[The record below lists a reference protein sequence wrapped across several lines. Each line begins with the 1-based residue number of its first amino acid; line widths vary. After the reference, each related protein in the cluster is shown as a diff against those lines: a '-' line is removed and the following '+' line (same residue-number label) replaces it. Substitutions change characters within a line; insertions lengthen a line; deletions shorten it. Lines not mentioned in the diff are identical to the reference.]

1 MTWQEVKNSV
11 NEWLWDNISRLYLKI
26 LETDEETKMIKVR
39 LRSGLSKEILYEA
52 DSINLRV
59 CNL

>member
-11 NEWLWDNISRLYLKI
+11 NEWLWDNISKLYLKI

-52 DSINLRV
+52 DRFQRS
-59 CNL
+59 

>member
-11 NEWLWDNISRLYLKI
+11 NEWLWDNISKLYLKI

-39 LRSGLSKEILYEA
+39 LRSGFSKEILYEA
-52 DSINLRV
+52 GRFQRN
-59 CNL
+59 

>member
-39 LRSGLSKEILYEA
+39 LRSGLSKEILYET
-52 DSINLRV
+52 DRFQRN
-59 CNL
+59 

>member
-11 NEWLWDNISRLYLKI
+11 NEWLWDNISKLYLKI

-39 LRSGLSKEILYEA
+39 LSSGLNKDILYEA
-52 DSINLRV
+52 GRFQRI
-59 CNL
+59 